1 MVVRKEIKF
10 SENGKIIKKEID
22 FEFKDLNKRFEA
34 NRIIRQI
41 INKYPDLL
49 ELSEKKKKSTTEAL
63 KASEAFEELGFL
75 LFTKFCESPKFKDQE
90 EVETY
95 FNYSYEEFMSLTGE
109 VLGFIMK
116 SMESTS

>member
-1 MVVRKEIKF
+1 MLIRKEIKF
-10 SENGKIIKKEID
+10 NENEKIVKKEID
-22 FEFKDLNKRFEA
+22 FEFKNLDKRFEA

-41 INKYPDLL
+41 INKYPDFL
-49 ELSEKKKKSTTEAL
+49 EISEKKKKSTTEAL
-63 KASEAFEELGFL
+63 KVSEAFEELGFS
-75 LFTKFCESPKFKDQE
+75 LFTKFCEIPKFKDQE

-116 SMESTS
+116 SMENTN